1 MRTLNIFFILLLIL
15 YSCESDQS
23 YTINELG
30 LVPENTS
37 VIIKTKSIES
47 LKSNLKNNALLKELS
62 KYNQVKNFE
71 NTLNLFDNLLL
82 KQDVLI
88 CFGKDV
94 NDSLQISV
102 ITKYSDSLINSKT
115 SKNLISETI
124 TTEEIVYTKTTIDN
138 QMYYSTIVD
147 SLFFITNTSSH
158 IASLK
163 KHTEV
168 DLELENIFQ
177 AADKNKSLSVVIN
190 TKHKRLLPSFFNDDD
205 LKKVSFSD
213 YYLLDAD
220 VSQNQI
226 LINGI
231 TKAKDSSKTL
241 ITAFKNTI
249 PQENLVGKVTPFD
262 ADYFMSFTFDNFKT
276 FSNNLE
282 HIQKRDTIIET
293 SIFDNASEIG
303 LIKKNSSQA
312 LVIHSIDDMATQD
325 AISYQNAIENFRD
338 ININT
343 FGEPKLFSQ
352 TFSPLINFKSASY
365 YVHIDAFFVFS
376 DSVEFIKDIIASY
389 QNNSNVYESK
399 AYKTIFKNLSDEASL
414 LVYANALSL
423 NAILNDNF
431 SENLSL
437 GLSGYNAS
445 AVQFIYDQD
454 FAHINVI
461 VKKHNNNSNA
471 STAITELSNITLDAE
486 MLMEPQLISN
496 HTNNQKDIVV
506 QDVNNHLYQISNDG
520 KILFKKQLDGKIL
533 GTIEQIDIYKNGRL
547 QLAFA
552 TSKRVYVLD
561 RNGKDVTPFPLKFN
575 DNITQPLSVFDY
587 DNKKDYRLLVTQGK
601 SLLMYD
607 VSGKIV
613 KGFTYKTAPSTI
625 TKQPKHFRIGKR
637 DYIVFA
643 HGNTME
649 IIDRVG
655 KPRVVVNETINFSD
669 NDIYLYDNTFTTT
682 STNGELIKVSEN
694 GRVSKENM
702 KLIENHFTTT
712 TSKTLV
718 TLSENILHI
727 KSKKVELPFGDYTAP
742 KIYYLKDKIYIATTD
757 LQTNKAYL
765 FDSQGEIIAN
775 FPVYGNSTLLL
786 ENINEDNALEAITK
800 GSNNSMIIYQL

>member
-1 MRTLNIFFILLLIL
+1 MRTLNFLFILLLII

-23 YTINELG
+23 YTIDELG
-30 LVPENTS
+30 LVPKNTS

-62 KYNQVKNFE
+62 KYNQVKDFE
-71 NTLNLFDNLLL
+71 NTLNLFDNLSL
-82 KQDVLI
+82 KEDILI
-88 CFGKDV
+88 CFGKDA

-124 TTEEIVYTKTTIDN
+124 TTKEIAYTKTTIDN
-138 QMYYSTIVD
+138 QTYYSTMVD
-147 SLFFITNTSSH
+147 SLFFITNTQSH

-163 KHTEV
+163 KQTEV
-168 DLELENIFQ
+168 DLELEKIFQ
-177 AADKNKSLSVVIN
+177 AADKNKSLSVIIN
-190 TKHKRLLPSFFNDDD
+190 TKHKRLTPSFFNDDD
-205 LKKVSFSD
+205 LNKTSFSD

-249 PQENLVGKVTPFD
+249 PQENLIGKVTPFD
-262 ADYFMSFTFDNFKT
+262 ADYFMSFTFNDFKT
-276 FSNNLE
+276 FYANLE
-282 HIQKRDTIIET
+282 RIQKRDTIIET

-303 LIKKNSSQA
+303 VIKKSGEQA
-312 LVIHSIDDMATQD
+312 LVVHSIDDMATQY

-343 FGEPKLFSQ
+343 FGEPKLFNQ

-365 YVHIDAFFVFS
+365 YAHIDAFFVFS
-376 DSVEFIKDIIASY
+376 DSVEFLKDIIASY
-389 QNNSNVYESK
+389 QNNSNVYDSK
-399 AYKTIFKNLSDEASL
+399 AYKSIFKDLSDEASL
-414 LVYANALSL
+414 LVYTNAASL
-423 NAILNDNF
+423 NTILNANF
-431 SENLSL
+431 SEDVSL
-437 GLSGYNAS
+437 TLSGYNAS
-445 AVQFIYDQD
+445 ALQFIYDQD
-454 FAHINVI
+454 FAHINAVI
-461 VKKHNNNSNA
+461 KKLGSSASISNA
-471 STAITELSNITLDAE
+471 VSELLNITLDAD
-486 MLMEPQLISN
+486 LLIEPQLVSN
-496 HTNNQKDIVV
+496 FTNNQKDIVV
-506 QDVNNHLYQISNDG
+506 QDVNNNFYQISNEG
-520 KILFKKQLDGKIL
+520 KILFKKQLEGKVL
-533 GTIEQIDIYKNGRL
+533 GKIEQIDIYKNGRL

-655 KPRVVVNETINFSD
+655 KPRVVVNETINFSN

-682 STNGELIKVSEN
+682 STNGELVKVGEN

-702 KLIENHFTTT
+702 NLIENHFTTT

-742 KIYYLKDKIYIATTD
+742 KIYYLQDKIYIATTD

-765 FDSQGEIIAN
+765 MNSQGEIITN
-775 FPVYGNSTLLL
+775 FPVYGNSTILL
-786 ENINEDNALEAITK
+786 ENINNDNALEAITK
-800 GSNNSMIIYQL
+800 GSSNSMIIYQL